1 MAFVA
6 LQSTGASVP
15 DNLIVTAMRA
25 VFVLSWPLKNA
36 YAGGR
41 VVGFRPFRDQR
52 LTLRVGQLIK
62 LTFEVLP
69 VL

>member
-1 MAFVA
+1 
-6 LQSTGASVP
+6 
-15 DNLIVTAMRA
+15 MRA